1 MGIVKLKFVRL
12 PITMEICN
20 HMNNVTKTFAV
31 GLSVGKLSH
40 FLLWFCAFSSYS
52 KRRIW
57 NTKSSELNLMV
68 FTLRKL
74 SRVCHSIYPLAV
86 LNHTQVCD
94 DCILLRT
101 GVGAIVERWWYE
113 KLVNIT
119 YCPKT
124 KVMCLWCRQKDE
136 TILNKF
142 CTKKVRYILWVDL
155 LRVRFSTI
163 ILKASVLPTWKTDSG
178 PFQTWSVIG
187 ERKHK

>member
-1 MGIVKLKFVRL
+1 
-12 PITMEICN
+12 MESL
-20 HMNNVTKTFAV
+20 TSWF
-31 GLSVGKLSH
+31 G
-40 FLLWFCAFSSYS
+40 FCAFSRYS
-52 KRRIW
+52 KRRIR
-57 NTKSSELNLMV
+57 NKSSELNLMV

-74 SRVCHSIYPLAV
+74 SRVCHFIYPLAV

-155 LRVRFSTI
+155 LRVYHSTTVV
-163 ILKASVLPTWKTDSG
+163 KVSVFARWKRDPG
-178 PFQTWSVIG
+178 PFQIWTVIG
-187 ERKHK
+187 

>member
-1 MGIVKLKFVRL
+1 MKLKFVRW
-12 PITMEICN
+12 PITVETCN

-31 GLSVGKLSH
+31 DLSVGKIFAMESLTSW
-40 FLLWFCAFSSYS
+40 FRFCAFSRYS
-52 KRRIW
+52 KRRIR
-57 NTKSSELNLMV
+57 NKSSELNLMV

-74 SRVCHSIYPLAV
+74 SRVCHFIYPLAV

-142 CTKKVRYILWVDL
+142 CTKKVRYIL
-155 LRVRFSTI
+155 
-163 ILKASVLPTWKTDSG
+163 
-178 PFQTWSVIG
+178 
-187 ERKHK
+187 